1 MSNTELSL
9 EERTEVFNRVV
20 SMYNGEIEMECDY
33 ILDAL
38 EDTRI
43 RDAFIYALSDK
54 CIIDTNTF
62 GVSVEMSSELRVDFG
77 QFLIHAGIVTDRPT
91 AMLSTIIAGLAL
103 YDGDAVSA
111 NAIID
116 DLHNTGGQTHLSRLI
131 EMSQALGDIQS
142 RVWRESVEEQGSIQ
156 ACLVGAS

>member
-91 AMLSTIIAGLAL
+91 AMLSTTIAGLAL

-116 DLHNTGGQTHLSRLI
+116 DLHNTGGGTHLSRLI
-131 EMSQALGDIQS
+131 EMSQALGDAQVK
-142 RVWRESVEEQGSIQ
+142 VWRISVEEQGSIHS
-156 ACLVGAS
+156 CLVGAS